1 MPCLTESVTTP
12 AHTRS
17 LNHQASLSLHSRG
30 SAQAQTLHM
39 KNRTCARRS
48 RTSSA
53 SIVSPGGVINKK
65 LHTLLHRMPMHAPSP
80 LETTACVTQT
90 PRASFISLPPHLC
103 CCCCCSFSHAT
114 LPWGVPSAGSP
125 LQKALRR
132 ALLPLLPLLRFFCRR
147 LFVIVFCTCCSCCS
161 VPPVSPPLRAF
172 AHRPIRRAPPPR
184 RSEAGDRRRRLR
196 PHPPLRA

>member
-1 MPCLTESVTTP
+1 MRWSMPCLTESVTTP

-80 LETTACVTQT
+80 LETTACVTQIL
-90 PRASFISLPPHLC
+90 RASFISLPPHLC
-103 CCCCCSFSHAT
+103 PAAALLCCLFACDIAM
-114 LPWGVPSAGSP
+114 GR
-125 LQKALRR
+125 ALRGQPTPKGP
-132 ALLPLLPLLRFFCRR
+132 APCSAATASAPPLFLSSSVCDRFLHVLFVLLRSARVSAPACFC
-147 LFVIVFCTCCSCCS
+147 S
-161 VPPVSPPLRAF
+161 
-172 AHRPIRRAPPPR
+172 RPIRRAPPPR
-184 RSEAGDRRRRLR
+184 RS
-196 PHPPLRA
+196 